1 MSERNERK
9 NWFTYEMSALT
20 IIAMLIYGFIAL
32 CSETIS
38 FNLQIAVGLVIG
50 VFFLEIVAGITQMIG
65 ALR

>member
-1 MSERNERK
+1 MSEKK

-20 IIAMLIYGFIAL
+20 IIAMLIYGFIVL
-32 CSETIS
+32 CSEIISS